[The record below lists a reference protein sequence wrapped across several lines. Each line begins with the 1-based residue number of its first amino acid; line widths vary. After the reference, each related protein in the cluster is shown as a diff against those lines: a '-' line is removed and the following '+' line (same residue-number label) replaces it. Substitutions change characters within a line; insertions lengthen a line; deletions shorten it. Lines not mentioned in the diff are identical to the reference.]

1 MVLMS
6 VFLLLF
12 VRLLPEADFL
22 ADSQEGLG
30 ILFTTFL
37 LVINSM
43 SSLPLILERH
53 FRWIENP
60 WPIFT

>member
-6 VFLLLF
+6 VFLF

-22 ADSQEGLG
+22 VDSQEGLR
-30 ILFTTFL
+30 ILCTTFL
-37 LVINSM
+37 LVINCM